1 MEFLKYFSLG
11 IIILCFLIIFIL
23 AARERKL
30 LKFILSNAFFG
41 VVTFLIIYLLKDFI
55 GIKLALNWYTVSS
68 ASVLGVP
75 AVLLFLFLNL
85 II

>member
-1 MEFLKYFSLG
+1 MEFLKYFIIG

>member
-1 MEFLKYFSLG
+1 MEFLKYFILG
-11 IIILCFLIIFIL
+11 IMILCFLIIFIL